1 MNETMKKTEN
11 LEITDSA
18 YKNARDILNGFVYRE
33 ATRTASLAILSKV
46 AGRTD
51 AVELADSARQTFKNL
66 RKQLNL
72 FRMDP
77 SFDDVDGELDFQV
90 KKLNIMFPNTLGVKL
105 MPNGTTLRAEVTAIL
120 NEIGMPAH
128 IKGFQYTREAILMCV
143 SDFDRINAVTKQLY
157 PAVAKEF
164 HTTSSRVERAI
175 RHGIEVAWDRGDLE
189 VLQKYFGYT
198 VSNTKGK
205 PTNSEFISLI
215 ADRLI
220 LSSAQN

>member
-11 LEITDSA
+11 TDTV
-18 YKNARDILNGFVYRE
+18 YTNARDILNGFVYRE
-33 ATRTASLAILSKV
+33 AARTASLAILSKI

-51 AVELADSARQTFKNL
+51 AVELADTARQAFKNL

-72 FRMDP
+72 FRADP
-77 SFDDVDGELDFQV
+77 CFDGVDDELDFQV
-90 KKLNIMFPNTLGVKL
+90 KKLDIMFPNTLGVKL
-105 MPNGTTLRAEVTAIL
+105 MPNGKALKAEVTAIL
-120 NEIGMPAH
+120 NEIGVPAH
-128 IKGFQYTREAILMCV
+128 IKGFQYMREAIILCV
-143 SDFDRINAVTKQLY
+143 EDFDRINAVTKQLY

-164 HTTSSRVERAI
+164 RTTSSRVERAI

-198 VSNTKGK
+198 VSNAKGK

-215 ADRLI
+215 ADRLL
-220 LSSAQN
+220 LSGQN